1 MGEHNDVD
9 RKIRYSSIGFIVA
22 ICLLIA
28 WILMSILGVSQ
39 ALAWWIVIFLAVIAV
54 FFAIDYVS
62 MFIMWIA
69 VKLGILD

>member
-1 MGEHNDVD
+1 MKEQKDVE
-9 RKIRYSSIGFIVA
+9 KLIRYSSFGFVLIISV
-22 ICLLIA
+22 LIA

-39 ALAWWIVIFLAVIAV
+39 AFAWWIVIFLTVIGV

-62 MFIMWIA
+62 MFIMWVA

>member
-1 MGEHNDVD
+1 MKEQKDIE
-9 RKIRYSSIGFIVA
+9 RIIRYSSVGFIAA
-22 ICLLIA
+22 ISLLIA
-28 WILMSILGVSQ
+28 WVLMSILGVSQ
-39 ALAWWIVIFLAVIAV
+39 AIVWWIVLFLAVIAV

>member
-1 MGEHNDVD
+1 MKEHKDVESI
-9 RKIRYSSIGFIVA
+9 IRYSSIGFIVA
-22 ICLLIA
+22 ISLLIA

-39 ALAWWIVIFLAVIAV
+39 AFAWWIVLFLAVIAV

-62 MFIMWIA
+62 MFIMWVA

>member
-1 MGEHNDVD
+1 MREQKDFE
-9 RKIRYSSIGFIVA
+9 RIMRFSSIGFIVA
-22 ICLLIA
+22 IALLIA

-39 ALAWWIVIFLAVIAV
+39 TIAWWIVLFLAVIAV

-62 MFIMWIA
+62 IFIMWVA